1 MADLNQ
7 QQPVVQPLK
16 PLQWTWIVQRHETDG
31 KGTSVWKLGFIA
43 PDGAEVRVTFHQ
55 VGDVAGAQAEKEQEQ
70 QAQQAQ
76 QMQMGMPPSTDPT
89 AFAPAGQPQPDQ
101 TDNSKFYVTF
111 FSNRHPEFFM
121 KWDTSLSHEDSLL
134 TWITI
139 THGIID
145 FVRKAKP
152 LNVILDD
159 LANGKLKMVMR
170 SVAMDVVAANPE
182 YEVEQTQKHHYRS
195 FYQIKKTGTD
205 SAFNNSV
212 AGTPQQGETQALPQ
226 PSPVTGG
233 QAMVQAQTQQ
243 AGADDQDKTEDPT
256 AQQPDTPDPLQDE
269 SQAEED
275 KPPFASVEP
284 MPVKQSAAQV
294 KGLTVEIGKD
304 YSVAVK
310 DRSGNAIDRF
320 RGKGPLDVFRWIMKK
335 GYGGSKMKI
344 VEKEQLSQDDR
355 NLAPERPEMQ
365 GDRVPFSSFPSGD
378 SNTQSENFEIRGSS
392 VLMRIGNVQASQA
405 AMMNEVVNA
414 SAVKQ
419 VEEGL
424 EFVFDTDRNMGFKK
438 ALVELAAH
446 KIGLSQK

>member
-1 MADLNQ
+1 MDMNQ
-7 QQPVVQPLK
+7 QLPVVQPPK

-55 VGDVAGAQAEKEQEQ
+55 VGDVAGQEAEKQQQQ
-70 QAQQAQ
+70 QAQQSQ

-89 AFAPAGQPQPDQ
+89 AFAPAGQPFADQ
-101 TDNSKFYVTF
+101 TNNSKYYVTF

-121 KWDTSLSHEDSLL
+121 KWDTSLSHEDSLI

-152 LNVILDD
+152 INVILDD

-170 SVAMDVVAANPE
+170 SVAMDIVAANPE

-195 FYQIKKTGTD
+195 FYQIKKTGTE
-205 SAFNNSV
+205 SAFNSAV
-212 AGTPQQGETQALPQ
+212 GGSPQEGDTQPPTQA
-226 PSPVTGG
+226 SPVTGG
-233 QAMVQAQTQQ
+233 QAMVQAQAKQQ
-243 AGADDQDKTEDPT
+243 SNDDGDKTQDPT
-256 AQQPDTPDPLQDE
+256 MAQPKSQATPDVEDE
-269 SQAEED
+269 RQAEED
-275 KPPFASVEP
+275 KPPFASVDP
-284 MPVKQSAAQV
+284 MPVVQSPAQT
-294 KGLTVEIGKD
+294 KGTTVEIGKD

-310 DRSGNAIDRF
+310 DKGNNAIDRY

-344 VEKEQLSQDDR
+344 VDQELEHNDLSPD
-355 NLAPERPEMQ
+355 RPEMQ
-365 GDRVPFSSFPSGD
+365 SDNVNFSSFPGGD
-378 SNTQSENFEIRGSS
+378 SNQQDESFKISGSS
-392 VLMRIGNVQASQA
+392 ILMRLEDVQPFDA
-405 AMMNEVVNA
+405 ARMNAIVNA
-414 SAVKQ
+414 SVVKK

-424 EFVFDTDRNMGFKK
+424 EFIFETDRNMGFKK
-438 ALVELAAH
+438 ALIELAAT
-446 KIGLSQK
+446 KIGLTK